1 MTTQRRSRA
10 REIALQALYQLDLNP
25 DVTPDDLQT
34 FVSGRLHGGP
44 LVPFALSLVR
54 GVQKRRDELDAH
66 IDARAEHWRV
76 ARMAATD
83 RGILRLAAHEILHTD
98 TPPAAAA
105 DEAIELAK
113 RYGGEGSGNFVAGIL
128 GRIIAD
134 KAGA

>member
-25 DVTPDDLQT
+25 EVAPDDLQR

-76 ARMAATD
+76 ARMAAGITD
-83 RGILRLAAHEILHTD
+83 CASLGVDTIMALAPESSMICW
-98 TPPAAAA
+98 
-105 DEAIELAK
+105 
-113 RYGGEGSGNFVAGIL
+113 
-128 GRIIAD
+128 
-134 KAGA
+134 